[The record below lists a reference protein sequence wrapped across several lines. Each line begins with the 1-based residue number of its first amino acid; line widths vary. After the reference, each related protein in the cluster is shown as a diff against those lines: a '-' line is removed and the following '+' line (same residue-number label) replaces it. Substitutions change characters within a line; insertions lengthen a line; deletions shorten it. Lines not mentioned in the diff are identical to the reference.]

1 MEESF
6 FEEVKK
12 LPLHHKFTNVR
23 KGRAYEVKLLNMEH
37 LNRHVTLVNSP
48 EKDTAG

>member
-1 MEESF
+1 MEDRF

-23 KGRAYEVKLLNMEH
+23 KGRVYEVKLLNMEH
-37 LNRHVTLVNSP
+37 LNRQVTLVNSP
-48 EKDTAG
+48 KKDTAG